1 MSKGPIC
8 ASLVWLASMFCG
20 AAEAQDAAASFYKG
34 KTIQMIV
41 GTSAGGGYDLYGRLV
56 ARYMGKYIAGA
67 PNIVVSNMAG
77 AASIVA
83 TQHIAIAAPKD
94 GTVIGA
100 VFPGA
105 IMEPLLGD
113 KGKVKYDARKLSF
126 IGSANNELYVC
137 IVRADAQVKG
147 FSDFLKGNILIGA
160 SAAGGSTRDFP
171 MLLTNLF
178 DANFKIVSGYPGS
191 NEILLAIEKG
201 EVQGTCGVGW
211 STISV
216 QRSQW
221 LRDNFIQIV
230 AQEGMR
236 STPMLDKM
244 GVPLAYS
251 LARTPQQQQV
261 LQLHYE
267 PLTFGRPFV
276 AAPEVPAERL
286 EALRAAFM
294 KAMDDADL
302 RAEAER
308 LRLDVSPIS
317 GAEVAAIVNK
327 MFELPPEAIQAARA
341 AIGSK

>member
-1 MSKGPIC
+1 MKKTWAAG
-8 ASLVWLASMFCG
+8 LALL
-20 AAEAQDAAASFYKG
+20 AAVAATSAAAQDSVANFYRG
-34 KTIQMIV
+34 KTVQMIV
-41 GTSAGGGYDLYGRLV
+41 GTSPGGGYDLYARLV
-56 ARYMGKYIAGA
+56 ARTIGKYIPGN
-67 PNIVVSNMAG
+67 PTVVTSNMSG

-94 GTVIGA
+94 GSVIGA

-137 IVRADAQVKG
+137 IVRADSGVKS
-147 FSDFLKGNILIGA
+147 FEDFIKGNILIGS

-171 MLLTNLF
+171 MLLSNLF
-178 DANFKIVSGYPGS
+178 GANFKIVSGYPGS

-211 STISV
+211 STVSV
-216 QRSQW
+216 QRPQW
-221 LRDNFIQIV
+221 IRDGFIKVV

-236 STPMLDKM
+236 PLPELDKM

-251 LARTPQQQQV
+251 FAKTPQQQQV
-261 LQLHYE
+261 MQLHYE
-267 PLTFGRPFV
+267 PLTFGRPFI
-276 AAPEVPAERL
+276 AAPEVPVERL
-286 EALRAAFM
+286 EALRSAFM
-294 KAMDDADL
+294 KAMADPEL

-308 LRLDVSPIS
+308 LKLDVTAIS
-317 GAEVAAIVNK
+317 GVEVAAIVNK
-327 MFELPPEAIQAARA
+327 IFDLPPEAIAAGRA